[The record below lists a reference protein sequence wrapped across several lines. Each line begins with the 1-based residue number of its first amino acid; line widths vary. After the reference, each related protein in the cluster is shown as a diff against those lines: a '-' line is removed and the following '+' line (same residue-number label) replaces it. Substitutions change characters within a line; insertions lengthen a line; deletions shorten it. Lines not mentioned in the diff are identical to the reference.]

1 MKSVYMKIQCIP
13 YLVLDISSARNKFQV
28 TSKNDPGMLSR
39 EKLSSL
45 LCINNLLKMWLFFW
59 TFEQHV

>member
-13 YLVLDISSARNKFQV
+13 CLVLDISSAGHKFQV
-28 TSKNDPGMLSR
+28 TSKNDPGMLSH

-45 LCINNLLKMWLFFW
+45 LCINILLF
-59 TFEQHV
+59 